1 MNDDKIHLIIPG
13 VHKGGTT
20 SLYNYLSQ
28 HPAIHAPLKKE
39 LHFFT
44 PLVYQKPIS
53 GSASYS
59 SLFTPKKNERYLLD
73 VSPSYLYGTTDVIQ
87 AIQKEGSVKI
97 LLILRNPSDRFISF
111 YKQGISTGRIPSNLS
126 LIEFFNASKAAYT
139 AFLET
144 GHQQDTFVDRG
155 LREGMYSYYM
165 RPWLDAF
172 GDQLKIIYFES
183 LKTNPEKTMAS
194 VCEWLEIENHYSEF
208 NFKAENQSF
217 KPKSARV
224 SALANRLFLKFERFF
239 RKNPG
244 IKEAIKKI
252 YTKFNRSEYD
262 KPSSDTTATIKE
274 FYLYSINEFNQLMSE
289 YKREKTNW

>member
-20 SLYNYLSQ
+20 SLYNYLSK
-28 HPAIHAPLKKE
+28 HPSIHAPLKKE

-44 PLVYQKPIS
+44 PLVYQKTIPA
-53 GSASYS
+53 SAKYS
-59 SLFTPKKNERYLLD
+59 SLFTPKQNEKYLLD

-87 AIQKEGSVKI
+87 AIHREGKAKV

-111 YKQGISTGRIPSNLS
+111 YKQGISTGRISSNLS
-126 LIEFFNASKAAYT
+126 LIDFFNASKAAYSV
-139 AFLET
+139 FLES
-144 GHQQDTFVDRG
+144 GHQYDTFVDRG
-155 LREGMYSYYM
+155 IREGMYIDYI

-172 GDQLKIIYFES
+172 GAQLKIIYFDS
-183 LKTNPEKTMAS
+183 LKNQPKETMAS
-194 VCEWLEIENHYSEF
+194 VCEWLEIENCYTDYQF
-208 NFKAENQSF
+208 TAENQSF
-217 KPKSARV
+217 KPKSARL

-239 RKNPG
+239 RKNPVL
-244 IKEAIKKI
+244 KEAIKKI

-262 KPSSDTTATIKE
+262 KPSADTTATIKE
-274 FYLYSINEFNQLMSE
+274 FYLDSINEFNQLMSD